1 MTSSTGSGRTAD
13 DDLFVLVMVG
23 FLALG
28 GVVASAGV
36 WWAEAVRWL
45 LAHRVLVTA
54 GDHPLL
60 RLPGNGGAG
69 LDLPRLALATAALLL
84 LTAAAAGALWRHLQ
98 RSGGDLR

>member
-1 MTSSTGSGRTAD
+1 MTSSTGSGRSSD

-54 GDHPLL
+54 ATTRCCGCREAAEPGWTCRGLRS
-60 RLPGNGGAG
+60 RLP
-69 LDLPRLALATAALLL
+69 RCCC
-84 LTAAAAGALWRHLQ
+84 
-98 RSGGDLR
+98 

>member
-45 LAHRVLVTA
+45 LAHQVLVA

-60 RLPGNGGAG
+60 RLPGSGGAG

-84 LTAAAAGALWRHLQ
+84 LTAAAVGALRRHP
-98 RSGGDLR
+98 RRLRGEPR

>member
-1 MTSSTGSGRTAD
+1 MTSSTGSGRSSD

-28 GVVASAGV
+28 GVVASEGV

-60 RLPGNGGAG
+60 RLPGSGGAG

-84 LTAAAAGALWRHLQ
+84 LTAAAVGALRRHP
-98 RSGGDLR
+98 RRRRGEPR

>member
-45 LAHRVLVTA
+45 LAHRVLVAA

-60 RLPGNGGAG
+60 RLPGSGGAG

-84 LTAAAAGALWRHLQ
+84 LTAAAAGALWRHP
-98 RSGGDLR
+98 RRRRGEPR